1 MATQAS
7 THTEP
12 QLPPQLMIEQQFVSS
27 RANPI
32 DLTNEGDDLTERR
45 SLKRPRLENDRAVT
59 PVAPMSSMT
68 LTAQGVSEY
77 QPSSSMQ
84 RQGSMSATS
93 SFSDNTVQSL
103 FSPSAS
109 RPKFLGPSSSSA
121 FFPNRRVQTTS
132 MQSPP
137 VTGPTISNGSRP
149 SDSEVIDLTISP
161 SPPPQRLP
169 QQPERVNNGQSGIL
183 DVPPKA
189 AVLIGQL
196 TVTALV
202 LYPISYLQ
210 HGTAIS
216 IPSETEWA
224 TVRLQYDSTVRQ
236 RNPNAEETIHIMTPP
251 MRSSTGEVIPGEN
264 FGVVEQ
270 KVANVLGPML
280 GKGLI
285 RIDAKV
291 RRGVPNVSTYL
302 S

>member
-103 FSPSAS
+103 FSPSA
-109 RPKFLGPSSSSA
+109 
-121 FFPNRRVQTTS
+121 
-132 MQSPP
+132 
-137 VTGPTISNGSRP
+137 
-149 SDSEVIDLTISP
+149 
-161 SPPPQRLP
+161 
-169 QQPERVNNGQSGIL
+169 
-183 DVPPKA
+183 
-189 AVLIGQL
+189 
-196 TVTALV
+196 
-202 LYPISYLQ
+202 
-210 HGTAIS
+210 
-216 IPSETEWA
+216 
-224 TVRLQYDSTVRQ
+224 
-236 RNPNAEETIHIMTPP
+236 
-251 MRSSTGEVIPGEN
+251 
-264 FGVVEQ
+264 
-270 KVANVLGPML
+270 
-280 GKGLI
+280 
-285 RIDAKV
+285 
-291 RRGVPNVSTYL
+291 
-302 S
+302 